1 MAINKLCAAFRQITI
16 NTKSNIIVKYYS
28 SYLLKEYNNIISL
41 PNFSTNT
48 LNIISPNIKF
58 IPKTLNIDFKNSRN
72 NIKKDEMPLSKYI
85 PSMEEPLINQ
95 PIKQDLPL
103 IDISFQLPPT
113 ENILEKLAIRMIVI
127 RKKKMKK
134 HKRRKLRKRMKFK
147 WAKIRANRNVL
158 KEKLFQ
164 AELVA
169 KIKQAQN
176 FDPKKY
182 IEERLAILDK
192 EILPLT
198 YRGEIL
204 SPNLIK
210 QFIEEKKEYAR
221 KKRNKIRLSKL
232 LD

>member
-1 MAINKLCAAFRQITI
+1 
-16 NTKSNIIVKYYS
+16 
-28 SYLLKEYNNIISL
+28 
-41 PNFSTNT
+41 
-48 LNIISPNIKF
+48 
-58 IPKTLNIDFKNSRN
+58 
-72 NIKKDEMPLSKYI
+72 MPLSKYI

>member
-1 MAINKLCAAFRQITI
+1 MIINKLCAAFRQISI

-28 SYLLKEYNNIISL
+28 SYLLKEYNNAISL
-41 PNFSTNT
+41 PNFSTNA

-58 IPKTLNIDFKNSRN
+58 IPKTLNIDFENSRN

-95 PIKQDLPL
+95 SIKQDLPL
-103 IDISFQLPPT
+103 IDTSFQLPPT

-127 RKKKMKK
+127 RRKKMKK
-134 HKRRKLRKRMKFK
+134 HKRRKLRKKMKFK

-164 AELVA
+164 AELVTQ
-169 KIKQAQN
+169 IKEAHN

-182 IEERLAILDK
+182 IEGRLAILDK
-192 EILPLT
+192 EILPKT

-204 SPNLIK
+204 SPEMIK
-210 QFIEEKKEYAR
+210 KFIDEKKEYVR
-221 KKRNKIRLSKL
+221 KKRNKIRLSKI